1 MRPDNYYLELEK
13 QGYYETI
20 DKRSKD
26 YREYK
31 EWKASKRSEDYNKLK
46 QNVESQSKGV
56 GDTVAKITKA
66 TGVDKLVKFIA
77 GEDCGCDERQV
88 QLNKLFS
95 YKKINCISEDDYTY
109 LSDFVDSNT
118 NKITN
123 QQKVRLIT
131 IHNNIFNTNQKTNTS
146 CSPCISGVVNKLK
159 KYLQVYK

>member
-46 QNVESQSKGV
+46 QNVETQSKGV

-77 GEDCGCDERQV
+77 GEDCGCDDRQV

-95 YKKINCISEDDYTY
+95 YKKINCISEDDYSY
-109 LSDFVDSNT
+109 LSDFFSSNP
-118 NKITN
+118 NKTTSE
-123 QQKVRLIT
+123 QRKRLVS
-131 IHNNIFNTNQKTNTS
+131 IHNNVFNTNQKYTS
-146 CSPCISGVVNKLK
+146 CKPCIIGIVNKLK
-159 KYLQVYK
+159 KYLEVYK

>member
-1 MRPDNYYLELEK
+1 MKPDNYYLELEK
-13 QGYYETI
+13 KGYYETI

-31 EWKASKRSEDYNKLK
+31 EWNKTKVSKDYEAIKDNVAKQSE
-46 QNVESQSKGV
+46 GI

-88 QLNKLFS
+88 KLNKLFS

-109 LSDFVDSNT
+109 LNDFINSNPRKVT
-118 NKITN
+118 HN
-123 QQKVRLIT
+123 QKVRLIK
-131 IHNNIFNTNQKTNTS
+131 IHNNVFNMNQRVTS
-146 CSPCISGVVNKLK
+146 CEPCIIGIVNKLK
-159 KYLQVYK
+159 KYLEVYK

>member
-46 QNVESQSKGV
+46 QNVETQSKGV

-95 YKKINCISEDDYTY
+95 YKKINCISEDDYSY
-109 LSDFVDSNT
+109 LSDFVDRKTSKVT
-118 NKITN
+118 NE
-123 QQKVRLIT
+123 QKVRLIT
-131 IHNNIFNTNQKTNTS
+131 IHNNVFNTNQKTNTS

>member
-46 QNVESQSKGV
+46 QNVETQSKGV

-95 YKKINCISEDDYTY
+95 YKKINCISEDDYAY
-109 LSDFVDSNT
+109 LSDFVDRKTSKVT
-118 NKITN
+118 NE
-123 QQKVRLIT
+123 QKVRLIT
-131 IHNNIFNTNQKTNTS
+131 IHNNVFNTNQKTNTS
-146 CSPCISGVVNKLK
+146 CSPCISGIVNKLK